1 MKVLVTGGAGFI
13 GTNLCGAL
21 LNMGNEV
28 VCMDNLSTGMADNI
42 DQFATDTRFTFIR
55 HDIVEPIPDIGRVDR
70 IYNMACPASPPKYQ
84 ATPIQTLDTNYIGV
98 KNLLDLARS
107 CSARI
112 LQSST
117 SEVYGEPL
125 ESPQTESYRGNVN
138 TWGPRACYDE
148 GKRIAETLLFEYS
161 SMYDVDVRVARIF
174 NTYGPWMAADD
185 GRVVS
190 NFINQALSDQDITLY
205 GTGEQTRSFCYIDDQ
220 VKGLIR
226 LMEYGTRDPTNIG
239 NPNEVT
245 VKELATKI
253 VKLTRSKSQIIFQE
267 LPRDDP
273 TNRKPDISR
282 AEQTMGWSPIIGL
295 DEGLNRTIEY
305 FNKNN

>member
-1 MKVLVTGGAGFI
+1 MRILITGGAGFI

-28 VCMDNLSTGMADNI
+28 VCMDDLSTGRAENI
-42 DQFATDTRFTFIR
+42 DQFLTDTRFTFIK
-55 HDIVEPIPDIGRVDR
+55 HDIVEPIPDIGHVDR
-70 IYNMACPASPPKYQ
+70 IYNMACAASPPKYQ
-84 ATPIQTLDTNYIGV
+84 AAPIQTLDTNYIGV

-282 AEQTMGWSPIIGL
+282 AEQTIGWSPIIGL